1 MARWLRRAIEIENVR
16 VRREGAVL
24 YLPAGP
30 QFRAEKEIKNVV
42 TVVAKT
48 HHYWIEHRTG

>member
-1 MARWLRRAIEIENVR
+1 
-16 VRREGAVL
+16 VRRDGAVL

-30 QFRAEKEIKNVV
+30 HFREEREIKNVV
-42 TVVAKT
+42 TVVATT